1 MKSGWKR
8 VGGIFLRLLVSFS
21 FHYKGKFL
29 LITGKIKAVYKR
41 GPFSQ
46 LLTVPLSR
54 LFSYISL
61 HTQILSPVLH
71 LFTPDRLISTNS
83 WTSREHHSL
92 NTWPWSPEYSCSLLS
107 PSVSQPP
114 SVLWASD
121 VCVGRCGTALALQ
134 TLLRTSRS
142 FRQLPPVTGWSSL
155 LALRMECSTAWTPV

>member
-8 VGGIFLRLLVSFS
+8 VGGIFLWLLVSFS

-114 SVLWASD
+114 SVS
-121 VCVGRCGTALALQ
+121 
-134 TLLRTSRS
+134 
-142 FRQLPPVTGWSSL
+142 LPLFTIIVIIMVWNVYYMWIFFEHGN
-155 LALRMECSTAWTPV
+155 CFCIVI